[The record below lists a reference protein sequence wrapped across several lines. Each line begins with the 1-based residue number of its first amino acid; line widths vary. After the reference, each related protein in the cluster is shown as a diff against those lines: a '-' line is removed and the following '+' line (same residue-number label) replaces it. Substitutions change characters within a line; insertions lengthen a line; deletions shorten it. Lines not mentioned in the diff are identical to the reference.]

1 MDLYTWIQ
9 AFSTC
14 AAGLAAASLSTKE
27 QVVGLMA
34 HTFLMLQLSR
44 DLGGTH
50 WLQYVIDF

>member
-9 AFSTC
+9 AFSIC

-34 HTFLMLQLSR
+34 HMFLMLQLSR

-50 WLQYVIDF
+50 WLQYDIDF